1 MTKNLGVTK
10 AYCSRARIRGTLG
23 DIDPRDKVTFQRA
36 GSRVKKGPLSG
47 VSQILARM
55 LLLLLT
61 HSSSLLYTAL
71 TFEP

>member
-36 GSRVKKGPLSG
+36 GSRVKKGPFQGSPKYYLG
-47 VSQILARM
+47 CYYF
-55 LLLLLT
+55 
-61 HSSSLLYTAL
+61 SLHTVLRFSTL
-71 TFEP
+71 H